1 MRDPVWLACWASSCS
16 IAGRIG
22 ESCSARALFSRPPCS
37 AWTYLRSDQILKTC
51 LCELCG
57 SGKQIHQYRTHWRTI
72 KLRREVH
79 GLALWPSERVRIF
92 SASKH
97 IYVRPKRC
105 LTLLCPSHASILSI
119 LIEES
124 PQSTCMA
131 WKCLRILESRSLT
144 CGSAP
149 LSLPRIWSTLPP

>member
-16 IAGRIG
+16 NAGRIG
-22 ESCSARALFSRPPCS
+22 ESCSARALFSRHPCS

-57 SGKQIHQYRTHWRTI
+57 SGKQIHQYRTHWRTV

-92 SASKH
+92 PQ
-97 IYVRPKRC
+97 V
-105 LTLLCPSHASILSI
+105 SI
-119 LIEES
+119 
-124 PQSTCMA
+124 STCVQSDA
-131 WKCLRILESRSLT
+131 LHYFGHHTLQSSPSLLRSHLKALVWPGSVCESSSQNR
-144 CGSAP
+144 
-149 LSLPRIWSTLPP
+149 